1 MSLKNEYKI
10 LETLHSNSST
20 KVHRAVRLADEKSV
34 VLKVIKPSHRDD
46 YKISNFINEQAIL
59 AKLNSKNIPKLLDL
73 ISTPS
78 TYCHVFEDINANSLY
93 NLLLSQKFTLS
104 ESLDIALALAKT
116 VEYIHK
122 NKIIHA
128 DINPKNIIYNIE
140 TKELQVIDF
149 GLSIIEDEIFYTQ
162 DKSVVS
168 SANLFYIAPEQTTMT
183 QYEVDYR
190 SDIYSLGMSF
200 YHLLIGHSPLNA
212 KNRHELIH
220 KQIAHTPTSLH
231 KVDKDIP
238 QVLSDIID
246 KMIAKRPTLRYQSDA
261 ALIYDLTMCLKN
273 LNILNNIPEFPIATL
288 DKSTL
293 EIGDSLFG
301 RDTELELIKQSAKRA
316 ISEKPL
322 RILISGAS
330 GLGKTRLAE
339 ELLSYFDTQKF
350 HIIRAKS
357 DQYKLYIPYFVFKQ
371 IFSQLEIILMKKDY
385 LQPKQK
391 IPQNSTELL
400 NYLFPE
406 LKNIFKVK
414 NKNKSYT
421 GEEIEKHIS
430 FAVKDL
436 LSNIANE
443 EHPLIIFLDDLQ
455 WVGQASSS
463 LLQKII
469 PDIDNPYL
477 HFIAT
482 YRDKE
487 INTYQKKIKFI
498 ESISDEKSNSTL
510 NIKLSSLNKN
520 DINNMLHSLLGR
532 EKDDIKKFSSIV
544 YKKTGGN
551 PLYIKNFIDYLLDHN
566 DLYFKNGEW
575 EYSTNKIQTY
585 DTTIDI
591 ADLVNEK
598 FIKLIPEEQLYLQYL
613 ALLGNHFN
621 FRLCLDI
628 MLFYGHK
635 NSIMKNIIK
644 DGFIE
649 LYSSQYQFTHD
660 TIQKHVIS
668 SLSKESKRKIHLNIG
683 RYLEHAYNNK
693 DYSDIIT
700 LCAHLNLAYKS
711 DKLPKK
717 LFKLNIK
724 ALETMLQNSS
734 YILALETIEWL
745 QKNFYTQELW
755 GKNHY
760 TMFNYSKLQI
770 KILYLN
776 SKLDRAYEQVQILIQ
791 RSKSVNER
799 ISCFTLLK
807 NICVTQGKNFHN
819 LIYFGNKL
827 LKELGVVVPNTADTL
842 EFSIEKMN
850 KKISASTL
858 FEDPEEIQKLKQLKN
873 IKMLRINSLL
883 VDYWE
888 AAYYLADVNLMKWS
902 HLNIIDIS
910 FRYGNSSESTFGY
923 VLYGTQ
929 LIEQNDY
936 KKAELFGSIALKIN
950 STIHDEAMLPKI
962 HNFVANFIN
971 PYTKPL
977 QTNIKL
983 YIKSLNQ
990 SKINSDIVFGTW
1002 ANFLMH
1008 FSDYLSG
1015 KSLDKLRSNIDKE
1028 SDFILNSGDTKM
1040 IAIFNVLLHSLDEL
1054 QYNNND
1060 YIKDEKKYL
1069 SLWNSEKFYPA
1080 LAWYAI
1086 IKAQNSFLAGD
1097 FEGGLNYLQTHVHST
1112 DNQVIMFP
1120 KIRLHFIR
1128 ALLLLGKSGELTKSE
1143 STLLSSDLSEC
1154 KRYYSA
1160 SPSTFKFNKLLLRV
1174 EINKHKKSTWDIAK
1188 EYDLAI
1194 NEAKKIKNPF
1204 YIALG
1209 GLCASRFW
1217 EALAYKDMQRLY
1229 FNEAIVALNQWGAYS
1244 VAKNIKSKLISLA
1257 ETDATNL
1264 LNSSNSSRNL
1274 SLNFQSLIE
1283 SFNFIS
1289 QSKDNKELINTLM
1302 KSILESATASRAV
1315 LILKESDLFFIRANM
1330 DFKEENI
1337 ELLHSKL
1344 YDYPLIPND
1353 LIHYVIDT
1361 GNKVVL
1367 QNPSETGNFQFD
1379 KYIKKY
1385 QPASSTVIPM
1395 QVEGSVDGILYLE
1408 NSEIATMLSKETIT
1422 ILELLLTQAAIIF
1435 KNTTL
1440 YESLHANDENLN
1452 KAQELLHVGSWQFD
1466 SSNKTI
1472 IWSAETYRI
1481 FDLEPFSID
1490 IDYNLLSTYM
1500 HPEDISYITDEVKKV
1515 FNEGSSYNV
1524 KHRIITAKG
1533 KVKFVQQRA
1542 EIYTEN
1548 DIRKMS
1554 GTIQDITELQH
1565 AQDQILRLSQAI
1577 EQSPASTVIT
1587 DVSGNI
1593 EYVNKQSQILTGYS
1607 SDELIGSNMSIFN
1620 SRKHP
1625 KSFFESLWKT
1635 LLDEKKIWKG
1645 TIIDKIKNN
1654 KLRDI
1659 KSTIFPILNSN
1670 NQIINFVAIQDDVT
1684 DRNIKDKLFL
1694 MQSKQAQ
1701 MGEMISMIAHQWRQP
1716 LNAISSVS
1724 INLQMKL
1731 MLNSY
1736 NLTKE
1741 EDRQECFS
1749 YFNNSLEDIGNLVQN
1764 LSVTI
1769 DDFRNFYKPNK
1780 KSIVTTLENVI
1791 SKALEIIKSSLIND
1805 NIEIIYNY
1813 NSQNKLYLYDNEVVQ
1828 VILSILKNAQDNFK
1842 EKNVPSPQIKITTQN
1857 NMFSISDNGGGVPD
1871 EIIDQ
1876 IFIPYFSTKHAMNG
1890 TGLGLYMSKIIIEEH
1905 SKGSITVENTKVG
1918 AKFIIEF
1925 SDKDVYVSK

>member
-10 LETLHSNSST
+10 LETLHSNAST
-20 KVHRAVRLADEKSV
+20 KVHRAVRLVDKKNV
-34 VLKVIKPSHRDD
+34 ILKVIKPSRRDD
-46 YKISNFINEQAIL
+46 YKISNFINEQTIL
-59 AKLNSKNIPKLLDL
+59 SKLNSKNIPKLLDV

-78 TYCHVFEDINANSLY
+78 TYCHVLEDINANSLY
-93 NLLLSQKFTLS
+93 NTLLSQKFTIG
-104 ESLDIALALAKT
+104 ESLDIALNLAKT

-122 NKIIHA
+122 SKIIHA

-140 TKELQVIDF
+140 TKELQIIDF

-162 DKSVVS
+162 DKSIVS
-168 SANLFYIAPEQTTMT
+168 SANLFYIAPEQTTVT

-200 YHLLIGHSPLNA
+200 YHLLIGYSPLSA

-220 KQIAHTPTSLH
+220 KQIAQTPTSLH
-231 KVDKDIP
+231 NIDKNIP
-238 QVLSDIID
+238 QVLSNIVD

-273 LNILNNIPEFPIATL
+273 LDILNNIPEFAIATL

-293 EIGDSLFG
+293 EIGEHLFG
-301 RDTELELIKQSAKRA
+301 RNTELELIKQSAKKA
-316 ISEKPL
+316 ISQEPL
-322 RILISGAS
+322 RVLISGAS

-350 HIIRAKS
+350 HILRAKS

-391 IPQNSTELL
+391 ISQNSAELL

-421 GEEIEKHIS
+421 SEEIEKHINI
-430 FAVKDL
+430 AVEEL
-436 LSNIANE
+436 LSFVANK

-463 LLQKII
+463 LLQKIM
-469 PDIDNPYL
+469 PNIDNPYL

-487 INTYQKKIKFI
+487 INTYQKKIKFM
-498 ESISDEKSNSTL
+498 ETISDEKSDATL
-510 NIKLSSLNKN
+510 NIKLSSIKKN
-520 DINNMLHSLLGR
+520 DISNMLHSLLGKDR
-532 EKDDIKKFSSIV
+532 EDLNKLSSIV

-551 PLYIKNFIDYLLDHN
+551 PLYIKNFIEYLLDQN

-575 EYSTNKIQTY
+575 EYYTNKIETY
-585 DTTIDI
+585 DTNIDI
-591 ADLVNEK
+591 AGFINKK
-598 FIKLIPEEQLYLQYL
+598 FIKLPPEEQLYLQYI

-635 NSIMKNIIK
+635 NSIMKDIIK

-649 LYSSQYQFTHD
+649 IYSNQYQFTHD
-660 TIQKHVIS
+660 TIQEHVVS
-668 SLSKESKRKIHLNIG
+668 SISKESKRKIHLNIG
-683 RYLEHAYNNK
+683 RYLEHLYNNK
-693 DYSDIIT
+693 KYSDIIT
-700 LCAHLNLAYKS
+700 LSAHLNLAYKP

-724 ALETMLQNSS
+724 ALENMLENNS
-734 YILALETIEWL
+734 YILALETMEWL
-745 QKNFYTQELW
+745 QNNFYTQELW
-755 GKNHY
+755 EKNHN
-760 TMFNYSKLQI
+760 TMFNYYKLKI
-770 KILYLN
+770 KTLYLN
-776 SKLDRAYEQVQILIQ
+776 SQLDRAYENVQILIK
-791 RSKSVNER
+791 RSRSVTER
-799 ISCFTLLK
+799 ASCFSLLK
-807 NICVTQGKNFHN
+807 NICVTLGKNFHQ
-819 LIYFGNKL
+819 LVYFGNRVL
-827 LKELGVVVPNTADTL
+827 NELGVAVPEKVESFKL
-842 EFSIEKMN
+842 SIEKMDKN
-850 KKISASTL
+850 ISDSRL
-858 FEDPEEIQKLKQLKN
+858 FKNPTEIQDLKQLKN
-873 IKMLRINSLL
+873 KRVLSISSIL
-883 VDYWE
+883 VDYFE
-888 AAYYLADVNLMKWS
+888 AAYYLADINLMKWS
-902 HLNIIDIS
+902 YLNIINIS
-910 FRYGNSSESTFGY
+910 FKYGNSSESSFGY
-923 VLYGTQ
+923 VLYGAQ
-929 LIEQNDY
+929 LIEQNSY
-936 KKAELFGSIALKIN
+936 KKAELFGKIALKIN
-950 STIHDEAMLPKI
+950 STLHDEVMLPKI

-983 YIKSLNQ
+983 YLKSLKQ
-990 SKINSDIVFGTW
+990 SKINGDIVFGTW

-1015 KSLDKLRSNIDKE
+1015 KSLDRLRFNIDKE
-1028 SDFILNSGDTKM
+1028 SSFILNSGDTKM
-1040 IAIFNVLLHSLDEL
+1040 IGVFNILLHSLDEL
-1054 QYNNND
+1054 QYNNHD
-1060 YIKDEKKYL
+1060 YVKDEKEYL
-1069 SLWNSEKFYPA
+1069 ILWNNEKFYPA

-1097 FEGGLNYLQTHVHST
+1097 FEAGLNYLQTHVHST

-1128 ALLLLGKSGELTKSE
+1128 ALLLLGKRSGLTE
-1143 STLLSSDLSEC
+1143 SQSTILSSDLSEC
-1154 KRYYSA
+1154 KRYYTA
-1160 SPSTFKFNKLLLRV
+1160 SPSTFKFNRLLLKV
-1174 EINKHKKSTWDIAK
+1174 EMSKHKKSTWDIAK

-1194 NEAKKIKNPF
+1194 NEAKKSKNPF
-1204 YIALG
+1204 YIALA

-1217 EALAYKDMQRLY
+1217 EDLAYKDMEKLY
-1229 FNEAIVALNQWGAYS
+1229 LNEAIVALNQWGAYS
-1244 VAKNIKSKLISLA
+1244 IAKNIKRKIISLA
-1257 ETDATNL
+1257 EADATNL
-1264 LNSSNSSRNL
+1264 LNSSSSSKSL
-1274 SLNFQSLIE
+1274 SLNFQTLIE
-1283 SFNFIS
+1283 SFNAIS
-1289 QSKDNKELINTLM
+1289 QARDNQELINRLM
-1302 KSILESATASRAV
+1302 KSILENATANRAV
-1315 LILKESDLFFIRANM
+1315 LILKDNDSFFIRANM
-1330 DFKEENI
+1330 NFKEENI
-1337 ELLHSKL
+1337 ELLNSKIR
-1344 YDYPLIPND
+1344 DYPLIPSE
-1353 LIHYVIDT
+1353 LIHYAIDT
-1361 GNKVVL
+1361 GNKVLL

-1379 KYIKKY
+1379 KYIKKH

-1408 NSEIATMLSKETIT
+1408 NSEIATVLNKDTLT

-1440 YESLHANDENLN
+1440 YESLQANDENLN

-1481 FDLEPFSID
+1481 FDLEPFSIN
-1490 IDYNLLSTYM
+1490 IDYNLLSTFM

-1515 FNEGSSYNV
+1515 FDEGSSYDV

-1533 KVKFVQQRA
+1533 KIKFVQQRA

-1548 DIRKMS
+1548 GIRKMS
-1554 GTIQDITELQH
+1554 GTIQDITEIQQ

-1577 EQSPASTVIT
+1577 EQSPASTIIT
-1587 DVSGNI
+1587 DISGNI
-1593 EYVNKQSQILTGYS
+1593 EYINKQCQILTGYS

-1620 SRKHP
+1620 SKKHS

-1645 TIIDKIKNN
+1645 TMIDKIKNN
-1654 KLRDI
+1654 DLRDI
-1659 KSTIFPILNSN
+1659 ESTIFPILNSD

-1731 MLNSY
+1731 MLNSF
-1736 NLTKE
+1736 NLAKE

-1749 YFNNSLEDIGNLVQN
+1749 YFNTSLEDIGNLVQN
-1764 LSVTI
+1764 LSSTI

-1780 KSIVTTLENVI
+1780 KRVLTTLENVI

-1805 NIEIIYNY
+1805 NIDIIYNY
-1813 NSQNKLYLYDNEVVQ
+1813 NSQSQLYLYDNEVVQ

-1842 EKNVPSPQIKITTQN
+1842 EKKVKNAQIRITTEN
-1857 NMFSISDNGGGVPD
+1857 NMFSISDNGGGVPN
-1871 EIIDQ
+1871 EVIDK

-1890 TGLGLYMSKIIIEEH
+1890 TGLGLYMSKIIIEDH
-1905 SKGSITVENTKVG
+1905 SKGSITVENTEVG
-1918 AKFIIEF
+1918 AKFIVKF
-1925 SDKDVYVSK
+1925 PDKNVDLPK